1 LTTFP
6 AETALAG
13 KLLIGPLFNPRFLGG
28 YHKDPQIKLFMPESA
43 YTQFYAYDLVYPWK
57 NLHNFS
63 QILALLPKGWEP
75 DLIIWWDVLYQG
87 IPPGIENCPYP
98 TALIP
103 GDWNLGYLTT
113 RYFAEVF
120 DLVLADIHLKQ
131 RLEAQGLKQIVH
143 WPGFSFDPQ
152 ELYLMPEQTRIYDIA
167 FIGNLNEAIHPRR
180 SRILDQALSLSD
192 RYQVLVRQGI
202 WGAEYRQVLNQSKI
216 VLNYTIAQVM
226 NMRGYEA
233 PACGALLFIEAENQE
248 IAYFLKDREECV
260 YYRADNL
267 IELLT
272 YYLENEDERTRIAE
286 AGHHKIQAFSYEKQF
301 ARLLKQLPE
310 WLKIAQ
316 EQCSHRLNRTDT
328 ETAQNKLRGLSQFF
342 CSQPEAQPS
351 ALNLITQA
359 LQQLQ
364 ARPNEPALLWQ
375 LNALA
380 CLLFPQGPVAPEDQ
394 TLQLVKRC
402 FEQALKLAPQNPVFH
417 YHLAICLESEQ
428 KTYAA
433 LQHYSRCVELLA
445 GRDGKELWE
454 YREFI
459 LPFFRSRGREVLAIE
474 WERASFEEQDQPLQ
488 LQIRYIRLLMCQI
501 WQRLAALLEKAG
513 SLDKAQTAYQNA
525 LSNFT
530 DAKIYLNLARIC
542 RFNNQEEQA
551 WDYFKAG
558 LEEQPFLISQIGS
571 LFSPSLFLKHRSEIQ
586 QRSQRYASVFGE
598 LEAVL
603 ALCQFLNLLETPE
616 TKLAD
621 IKRSLSQIAQTS
633 HEALEKIKQILEY
646 GFPHAFEVLNTL
658 RKNCAIYWERTLEET
673 PSLKLTA
680 SFTWVNSAELA
691 QLQFSPH
698 PSGYDSQTK
707 SAQYF
712 QRSFSTKTDLAEQ
725 QIGVDLWPIQFPAE
739 ETQPAPL
746 SHDLEEWLNSCE
758 YLFLVMA
765 ETLSEAEL
773 IDLLTEFE
781 RDHGQT
787 PLVGLLLYAPQ
798 SSGALYLLCENQID
812 KSSVSIID
820 ENLNQTE
827 WAALFKKTSCFVV
840 APQAENLFYASWALW
855 QGIPLC
861 LFALPKIPAWPGP
874 EQWQWDNWLKKG
886 ELSLNFYSNNQTEL
900 KERAQATAQRLHKIY
915 HTESES
921 AILKLLWQIRLQ
933 SLGLWA

>member
-1 LTTFP
+1 M
-6 AETALAG
+6 AG
-13 KLLIGPLFNPRFLGG
+13 KLLIGPLFNPRFLGN
-28 YHKDPQIKLFMPESA
+28 YHRDPQIKLFMPESA
-43 YTQFYAYDLVYPWK
+43 YTQIYTYDLVYPWHD
-57 NLHNFS
+57 LHNFS
-63 QILALLPKGWEP
+63 QILEQLPKDWEP
-75 DLIIWWDVLYQG
+75 DLIIWWDILYQG

-113 RYFAEVF
+113 RHFAEVF

-152 ELYLMPEQTRIYDIA
+152 ALYLMPEQTRIYDIA

-192 RYQVLVRQGI
+192 RYHVLVRQGV
-202 WGAEYRQVLNQSKI
+202 WGADYREVLNQSKI

-260 YYRADNL
+260 YYRTDNL

-272 YYLENEDERTRIAE
+272 YYLENENERARIAE
-286 AGHHKIQAFSYEKQF
+286 AGYHKIQAFSYEKQF
-301 ARLLKQLPE
+301 AHLLRQLPE

-316 EQCSHRLNRTDT
+316 AQCKDRLNRTNT

-364 ARPNEPALLWQ
+364 TKPNEPALLWQ

-380 CLLFPQGPVAPEDQ
+380 CLLFPQGTVSPEDQ

-402 FEQALKLAPQNPVFH
+402 FEQALKLAPHNPVFH
-417 YHLAICLESEQ
+417 YHLALCLESEQ

-474 WERASFEEQDQPLQ
+474 WERASFEEQDHPLQ

-501 WQRLAALLEKAG
+501 WQRLGALLEKAG

-525 LSNFT
+525 LSNFS

-542 RFNNQEEQA
+542 RINNQEEQA

-558 LEEQPFLISQIGS
+558 LEQQPFLISQIGC

-598 LEAVL
+598 LEPVL

-621 IKRSLSQIAQTS
+621 IKCSLSQIAQTS
-633 HEALEKIKQILEY
+633 PEALEKIKQILEY
-646 GFPHAFEVLNTL
+646 GFPHTFEVLNAL
-658 RKNCAIYWERTLEET
+658 RKNCALYWEPGLEEA
-673 PSLKLTA
+673 PPLKLTA

-698 PSGYDSQTK
+698 PSGNDFQTRA
-707 SAQYF
+707 AQYF
-712 QRSFSTKTDLAEQ
+712 QRNFSVKTDLAQQ
-725 QIGVDLWPIQFPAE
+725 QIGVDLWPIQFPAAV
-739 ETQPAPL
+739 TQTNLSPL

-765 ETLSEAEL
+765 ETLSETEQ
-773 IDLLTEFE
+773 IDLLKEFE
-781 RDHGQT
+781 RDHGQN
-787 PLVGLLLYAPQ
+787 PSVGLLLYAPQ
-798 SSGALYLLCENQID
+798 SSGALYLLCEKQID
-812 KSSVSIID
+812 KSNVSIID
-820 ENLNQTE
+820 ENFNQTE
-827 WAALFKKTSCFVV
+827 WGALFKKTSCFV
-840 APQAENLFYASWALW
+840 ANPQADSLFYASWALW

-861 LFALPKIPAWPGP
+861 LFAQPEITPWPGP
-874 EQWQWDNWLKKG
+874 EQWQWADWLKEGKPS
-886 ELSLNFYSNNQTEL
+886 LSFYWSNQTEL
-900 KERAQATAQRLHKIY
+900 SQKAEATAQRLQKIY
-915 HTESES
+915 QTESE
-921 AILKLLWQIRLQ
+921 ITVLKLLWQIRLQ
-933 SLGLWA
+933 MLGLWV

>member
-1 LTTFP
+1 M
-6 AETALAG
+6 AD
-13 KLLIGPLFNPRFLGG
+13 KLLIGPLFNPHFLGT
-28 YHKDPQIKLFMPESA
+28 YHRDPQIKLFMPESV
-43 YTQFYAYDLVYPWK
+43 YTQIYAYDLVYPWQD
-57 NLHNFS
+57 LHNFS
-63 QILALLPKGWEP
+63 QILDQLPKGWEP

-192 RYQVLVRQGI
+192 RYHVLVRQGV
-202 WGAEYRQVLNQSKI
+202 WGADYRQVLNQSKI

-272 YYLENEDERTRIAE
+272 YYLENENERARIAE
-286 AGHHKIQAFSYEKQF
+286 AGYHKIQAFSYEKQF
-301 ARLLKQLPE
+301 AHLLRQLPE

-316 EQCSHRLNRTDT
+316 AQCKDRLNRANT

-364 ARPNEPALLWQ
+364 AGPDEPDLLWQ

-380 CLLFPQGPVAPEDQ
+380 CLLFPQGTVAPEDH

-417 YHLAICLESEQ
+417 YHLALCLESEQ

-501 WQRLAALLEKAG
+501 WQRLGALLEKAG

-525 LSNFT
+525 LSNFA

-542 RFNNQEEQA
+542 RINNQEEQA

-558 LEEQPFLISQIGS
+558 LEQQPFLISQIGS

-586 QRSQRYASVFGE
+586 QRSKRYASVFGE
-598 LEAVL
+598 LEPVL
-603 ALCQFLNLLETPE
+603 ALCQFLNLLETPG
-616 TKLAD
+616 TKLAE
-621 IKRSLSQIAQTS
+621 IKHSLSQIAQTS
-633 HEALEKIKQILEY
+633 PEALEKIKQILEY
-646 GFPHAFEVLNTL
+646 GFPHTFEVLNAL
-658 RKNCAIYWERTLEET
+658 RKNCAIYWEQTLEET

-691 QLQFSPH
+691 QLQVSPH
-698 PSGYDSQTK
+698 PSRNDSQTR
-707 SAQYF
+707 SDQSF
-712 QRSFSTKTDLAEQ
+712 QRSFSAKTDLAQQ
-725 QIGVDLWPIQFPAE
+725 QIGVDQWPIQFPAAI
-739 ETQPAPL
+739 TQTTTTL

-765 ETLSEAEL
+765 ETLSEAEQM
-773 IDLLTEFE
+773 DLLKEFE
-781 RDHGQT
+781 KDHGQN

-798 SSGALYLLCENQID
+798 SSGALYLLCEKQID
-812 KSSVSIID
+812 KSNVSIID
-820 ENLNQTE
+820 ENFNQTE
-827 WAALFKKTSCFVV
+827 WGALFKKTSCFV
-840 APQAENLFYASWALW
+840 ANPQADSLFYASWALW

-861 LFALPKIPAWPGP
+861 LFAQPEITPWPGP
-874 EQWQWDNWLKKG
+874 EQWQWTDWLKVGKQS
-886 ELSLNFYSNNQTEL
+886 LSFYWSNQTEL
-900 KERAQATAQRLHKIY
+900 SQKAEATAQRLQKIY
-915 HTESES
+915 LTDSETTV
-921 AILKLLWQIRLQ
+921 LKLLWQIRLQ
-933 SLGLWA
+933 MLGLWA

>member
-1 LTTFP
+1 MLD
-6 AETALAG
+6 
-13 KLLIGPLFNPRFLGG
+13 KLLIGPLFNPRFLGA
-28 YHKDPQIKLFMPESA
+28 YHQNPQIKLFMPESV
-43 YTQFYAYDLVYPWK
+43 YTQNYAYDLVYPWQ
-57 NLHNFS
+57 NLYNFS
-63 QILALLPKGWEP
+63 QILERLPTGWEP

-113 RYFAEVF
+113 RHFAEVF

-167 FIGNLNEAIHPRR
+167 FIGNLNEAIHPHR
-180 SRILDQALSLSD
+180 SRILDQALSLSN
-192 RYQVLVRQGI
+192 RYQVLVRQGV
-202 WGAEYRQVLNQSKI
+202 WGAEYRRVLNQSKI

-260 YYRADNL
+260 YYRTDNL

-272 YYLENEDERTRIAE
+272 YYLENESERARIAE
-286 AGHHKIQAFSYEKQF
+286 AGYHKIQAFSYEKQF

-316 EQCSHRLNRTDT
+316 AQCKQRLNRANTD
-328 ETAQNKLRGLSQFF
+328 TAQNKLRGLSQFF

-364 ARPNEPALLWQ
+364 TKPNEPALLWQ

-380 CLLFPQGPVAPEDQ
+380 CLLFPQGAVAPEDQ

-402 FEQALKLAPQNPVFH
+402 FEQALKLAPHNPVFH
-417 YHLAICLESEQ
+417 YHLALCLESEQ

-474 WERASFEEQDQPLQ
+474 WERASFEEQDRPQQ

-501 WQRLAALLEKAG
+501 WQRLGSLLEKAG

-525 LSNFT
+525 LSNFA

-542 RFNNQEEQA
+542 RFSNQEEEA

-558 LEEQPFLISQIGS
+558 LEQQPFLISQIGS

-598 LEAVL
+598 LEPVL

-621 IKRSLSQIAQTS
+621 IKRSLSQIAQTG
-633 HEALEKIKQILEY
+633 HEALEKIKQILEC
-646 GFPHAFEVLNTL
+646 GFPHTFEVLNTL
-658 RKNCAIYWERTLEET
+658 RKNCAIYWDPALEEVR
-673 PSLKLTA
+673 PLKQTA
-680 SFTWVNSAELA
+680 AFTWVQSAEQA
-691 QLQFSPH
+691 QIQVSPQAL
-698 PSGYDSQTK
+698 SGNDSQTV
-707 SAQYF
+707 SALYF
-712 QRSFSTKTDLAEQ
+712 QRSFSAQTDLAEQ

-739 ETQPAPL
+739 ETATVHTL
-746 SHDLEEWLNSCE
+746 SQDLEEWLNSCE

-765 ETLSEAEL
+765 ETLSEAEQT
-773 IDLLTEFE
+773 DLLKEFE
-781 RDHGQT
+781 RDHGQN
-787 PLVGLLLYAPQ
+787 PWVGLLLYAPQ

-820 ENLNQTE
+820 ENLNQIE
-827 WAALFKKTSCFVV
+827 WAALFKKTSCFVTN
-840 APQAENLFYASWALW
+840 PQAESLFYTSWALW
-855 QGIPLC
+855 QGIPVC
-861 LFALPKIPAWPGP
+861 LYALPEVMPWPGS
-874 EQWQWDNWLKKG
+874 EQWQWADWLKKG
-886 ELSLNFYSNNQTEL
+886 QVGLNFYSNTQTEL
-900 KERAQATAQRLHKIY
+900 RKKAESTARRLYKIY
-915 HTESES
+915 QTESEN
-921 AILKLLWQIRLQ
+921 AVLKLLWQIRLYN
-933 SLGLWA
+933 LGLWT